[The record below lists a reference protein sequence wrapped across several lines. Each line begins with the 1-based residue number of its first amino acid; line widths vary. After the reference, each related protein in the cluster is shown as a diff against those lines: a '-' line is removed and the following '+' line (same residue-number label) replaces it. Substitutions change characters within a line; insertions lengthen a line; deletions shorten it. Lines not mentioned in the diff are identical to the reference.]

1 MLVCHCK
8 NVSDREIRT
17 AVRGGAR
24 TRNEVARA
32 CDAGSRCGGCTEA
45 VEEIVSAELQLQ
57 RTIRLAPAPFVAA
70 AAG

>member
-8 NVSDREIRT
+8 NVSDREIRA

-24 TRNEVARA
+24 TRVDVARA
-32 CDAGSRCGGCTEA
+32 CEAGSRCGSCSEA
-45 VEEIVSAELQLQ
+45 VEDILSSEIRVR
-57 RTIRLAPAPFVAA
+57 RTIRLEPSPFVAA

>member
-8 NVSDREIRT
+8 SVSAREIRT

-24 TRNEVARA
+24 SRTEVASA
-32 CDAGSRCGGCTEA
+32 CDAGSRCGGCVEA
-45 VEEIVSAELQLQ
+45 VQEIVSSELRVQ
-57 RTIRLAPAPFVAA
+57 RSICLAPAPFVAA

>member
-8 NVSDREIRT
+8 NVSDREIRA

-24 TRNEVARA
+24 SRTEVTRA
-32 CDAGSRCGGCTEA
+32 CDAGSRCGGCVEA
-45 VEEIVSAELQLQ
+45 VQEIVSSELRVQ
-57 RTIRLAPAPFVAA
+57 RSIRLAPAPFVAA